1 MNINFPKAIVCK
13 DFKSWY
19 FSHSSFQGEIE
30 WHQREN
36 PGSFKGSHDLIFK
49 TFHSTPRAELIE
61 SIVIRGAPSIFFWPI
76 LGFCPK
82 GYLFVLFPPTK
93 NYVIT
98 TKI

>member
-36 PGSFKGSHDLIFK
+36 PGSFESSHDLIFK
-49 TFHSTPRAELIE
+49 AEPKEYQYQNMARLFNITLFLIGQFDAIE
-61 SIVIRGAPSIFFWPI
+61 K
-76 LGFCPK
+76 FC
-82 GYLFVLFPPTK
+82 
-93 NYVIT
+93 
-98 TKI
+98 